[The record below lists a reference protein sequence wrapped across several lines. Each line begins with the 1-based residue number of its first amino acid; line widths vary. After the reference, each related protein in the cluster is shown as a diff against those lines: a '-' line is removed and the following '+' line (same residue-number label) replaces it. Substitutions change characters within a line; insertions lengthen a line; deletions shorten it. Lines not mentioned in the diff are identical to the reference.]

1 MVSVIDLPQP
11 APAVES
17 DAQRAALYRVLAHFL
32 SNPPRIAELTAASG
46 LVGDR
51 SQLGEAIRRFAD
63 YAGAADII
71 VAGEQ
76 FQRLFIGLG
85 GGELTPY
92 ASFYLT
98 GSLHDRPLM
107 QAPRKTCGTGV
118 RRAAG
123 TMEPEVH
130 AATVMEILVGL
141 SMAGSTRIPTSHA
154 SFPGC
159 ARGHPGCPSSSR
171 PECSRMRPLYAALGY
186 VGVVFLQQELL
197 FFWDRRS
204 GLRSTDKSP
213 TCGSSLVTTRGRLA
227 PSKGS
232 RRCSIALTTRQSAHL
247 RRVPAGALREVGV
260 ARKWGADTLDR
271 RPRAE
276 RLATSRGNETAPRF

>member
-63 YAGAADII
+63 CAGAADII

-98 GSLHDRPLM
+98 GSLHDRPLIKLREDM
-107 QAPRKTCGTGV
+107 RRIGV

-123 TMEPEVH
+123 TMEPEDH
-130 AATVMEILVGL
+130 AATVMEILGGL
-141 SMAGSTRIPTSHA
+141 FDGRFNADPHVTREFFDAHA
-154 SFPGC
+154 ASWLPLFF
-159 ARGHPGCPSSSR
+159 ADLSAV
-171 PECSRMRPLYAALGY
+171 ENAPLYAALGY
-186 VGVVFLQQELL
+186 VGVVFLQQEQSV
-197 FFWDRRS
+197 FS
-204 GLRSTDKSP
+204 GSLAAQPVSSTDESP
-213 TCGSSLVTTRGRLA
+213 RM
-227 PSKGS
+227 
-232 RRCSIALTTRQSAHL
+232 
-247 RRVPAGALREVGV
+247 
-260 ARKWGADTLDR
+260 
-271 RPRAE
+271 
-276 RLATSRGNETAPRF
+276 